1 MVEQLLFISERDRRY
16 IQLNVVFLTTCVN
29 NSDEDSWGDL
39 KRLLKYLK
47 VKRHMK
53 LTLTLDSMYMVIF
66 WVDAYFN
73 NHKYCKRHNGYM
85 MSLRKLGVV
94 IS

>member
-47 VKRHMK
+47 VKKTYETYIDIRFYVYGDI
-53 LTLTLDSMYMVIF
+53 LGWCIF
-66 WVDAYFN
+66 Q
-73 NHKYCKRHNGYM
+73 
-85 MSLRKLGVV
+85 
-94 IS
+94 